1 MWKHRTPPGWILSQL
16 RISRMPPCGLLSQNW
31 KQMTPAQIPKP
42 MMTPQKLPTT
52 PPPAGVPLPAFWHPK
67 SCGSPAIPPERLL
80 RSAKHPPK
88 GCRTVFFHIVFFF
101 IDTIRSQI
109 CSEQNYCS
117 TFFQILQVLFSQFPN
132 FSEKAKTAA
141 KRAEISPCPSR
152 FQKRIYRF
160 AFYTLATPVSLAASA
175 TALATAAATPS
186 SSGLGMM

>member
-1 MWKHRTPPGWILSQL
+1 MWKHRTPSGWILSQL

-42 MMTPQKLPTT
+42 MMTPQKPPTT

-67 SCGSPAIPPERLL
+67 SCGSPAIPPKRLL

-88 GCRTVFFHIVFFF
+88 GCRTVFSILFFFF

-117 TFFQILQVLFSQFPN
+117 TFFQILQVLFFHNSRIFLKKQKLRRKGQRFLPAPLV
-132 FSEKAKTAA
+132 FKSE
-141 KRAEISPCPSR
+141 
-152 FQKRIYRF
+152 F
-160 AFYTLATPVSLAASA
+160 
-175 TALATAAATPS
+175 TAL
-186 SSGLGMM
+186 LFIL